1 MSSIAGKQ
9 LLVGVT
15 GGIAAYKSVEL
26 VRRLNEAGASVR
38 VVMTRA
44 AQEFITPL
52 TLQAVS
58 GHPVRDSLL
67 DPDAEA
73 GMSHI
78 EMARWADH
86 VIVAPATADF
96 IARLAAGIA
105 DDLLTT
111 LCLATEAPVGVAP
124 AMNRGMWD
132 NPATRA
138 NIETLKQRGIAL
150 LGPDAGAQACGEI
163 GEGRMIAPEEIISC
177 LDASS
182 PTQLL
187 HDLTV
192 VVTAGPTLEPLDPV
206 RALTNHSSGK
216 MGYAVAA
223 AAINAG
229 RCEPDL
235 RLTLRARECT
245 DSRHRRGQPYKRSIN
260 CVSPSNPR
268 IESTS
273 IRRLMHLDCD
283 SCSTSSSMGSV
294 SAVFLVFNCTGINS
308 MVAT

>member
-1 MSSIAGKQ
+1 MSSLAGKQ

-124 AMNRGMWD
+124 AMNRVMWD

-163 GEGRMIAPEEIISC
+163 G
-177 LDASS
+177 
-182 PTQLL
+182 
-187 HDLTV
+187 
-192 VVTAGPTLEPLDPV
+192 
-206 RALTNHSSGK
+206 
-216 MGYAVAA
+216 
-223 AAINAG
+223 
-229 RCEPDL
+229 
-235 RLTLRARECT
+235 
-245 DSRHRRGQPYKRSIN
+245 
-260 CVSPSNPR
+260 
-268 IESTS
+268 
-273 IRRLMHLDCD
+273 
-283 SCSTSSSMGSV
+283 
-294 SAVFLVFNCTGINS
+294 
-308 MVAT
+308 